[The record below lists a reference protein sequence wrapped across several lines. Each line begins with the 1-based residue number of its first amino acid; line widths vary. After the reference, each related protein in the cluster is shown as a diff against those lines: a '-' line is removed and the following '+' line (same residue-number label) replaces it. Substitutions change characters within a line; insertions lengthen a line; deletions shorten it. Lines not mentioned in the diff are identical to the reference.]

1 LVVDDQL
8 TMVEWARV
16 LLARQ
21 PDLELTCCTRSDLA
35 VAVAQRTSPT
45 LILQD
50 LVMPGRDGIAMMR
63 QYAVDPLLADVPVMV
78 LSGIEDAREKAR
90 AFAAGAVD
98 YVVKFPDPVELIA
111 RVRAHSSAY
120 RTRVELR
127 RVERTLELAVDQAP
141 IGIARTTL
149 EGRWIDVNDA
159 LCEMLGFSRD
169 ELLDQGW
176 LAITHPDNRAP
187 SGTHWVTSLL
197 TGEVR
202 RTQME
207 KRYLHRDGHVVWVRV
222 TSSLVRDDA
231 GEPSF
236 LVTQIEDVTARRKA
250 ESQANT
256 LFECSRDALVITSPD
271 GTLERV
277 NSAWTQ
283 VLGWSNEQTVG
294 QHLRSF
300 VHPEDVATLLDDQN
314 ARLTV
319 LCRARVNTKDG
330 SYRWLQWSTART
342 EDGLFA
348 IARDVTQQVELEQLL
363 REASLTDELTKLSNR
378 RGFMA
383 LGEQQLA
390 NASRHGRALLVVFA
404 DLDEMKR
411 INDEYGHDEG
421 DRALI
426 AVADVLRSTFRR
438 GDIIARLAGDEFAV
452 LAEGELDSASAVE
465 ARLRANLE
473 RANAKAGK
481 PYALSISIGVV
492 CSATAEQ
499 RSLAELLLSAD
510 KLMYESKR
518 RRRESAAAIKA
529 QP

>member
-1 LVVDDQL
+1 
-8 TMVEWARV
+8 
-16 LLARQ
+16 
-21 PDLELTCCTRSDLA
+21 
-35 VAVAQRTSPT
+35 
-45 LILQD
+45 
-50 LVMPGRDGIAMMR
+50 
-63 QYAVDPLLADVPVMV
+63 
-78 LSGIEDAREKAR
+78 
-90 AFAAGAVD
+90 
-98 YVVKFPDPVELIA
+98 
-111 RVRAHSSAY
+111 
-120 RTRVELR
+120 
-127 RVERTLELAVDQAP
+127 
-141 IGIARTTL
+141 
-149 EGRWIDVNDA
+149 
-159 LCEMLGFSRD
+159 
-169 ELLDQGW
+169 
-176 LAITHPDNRAP
+176 
-187 SGTHWVTSLL
+187 
-197 TGEVR
+197 
-202 RTQME
+202 
-207 KRYLHRDGHVVWVRV
+207 VWVRV

-294 QHLRSF
+294 QHLRTF

-314 ARLTV
+314 AGLTV

-330 SYRWLQWSTART
+330 SYRWLQWSTVRT

-390 NASRHGRALLVVFA
+390 NASRHGRSLLIVFA

-411 INDEYGHDEG
+411 INDEYGHHEG